1 MAAHALLSASGAS
14 RWLACT
20 PSARLEENYPDTA
33 GDAAKEGT
41 LAHEFCELMINHRLG
56 RIPAEEYN
64 LMVEEYSKSPLYAPD
79 MFVFCEDFATYVI
92 GIVEDYKRLTP
103 DTIIDVEVKLSFDE
117 WVPEGFGT
125 GDVVIITDKRLRIID
140 FKYGKGVPV
149 NCKENKQMMLYALAA
164 LFLYK
169 WLYAIDVVEM
179 TIYQPRLDNIS
190 TWEIGA
196 QQLENWAEGWLR
208 PRAVMAY
215 NGEGDFAP
223 GDHCRFCKA
232 KHRCR
237 ALAEEAQ
244 KVEEEYPATPESLG
258 DNEIAEI
265 LKRSAL
271 FISWVNSI
279 TDYAQDQAINH
290 GKQWPGFKLVEGRS
304 NRAYTDEGAVEST
317 LLNNGIQKELIYQP
331 QKLLG
336 ITAMEKAITK
346 KKFDSLLSQ
355 LVIKPEGKPTLVP
368 MDDKRPALNTAA
380 RAAQAFAD
388 VDLTAHQGE
397 A

>member
-1 MAAHALLSASGAS
+1 MSAHALLSASGAS

-20 PSARLEENYPDTA
+20 PSARLEEDFPDNA
-33 GDAAKEGT
+33 GEAAQEGT
-41 LAHEFCELMINHRLG
+41 LAHEICELLINARL
-56 RIPAEEYN
+56 RRLTFDQLIDKLEPCA
-64 LMVEEYSKSPLYAPD
+64 KSPLYNDD
-79 MFVFCEDFATYVI
+79 MMSYCEDFATYVM
-92 GIVEDYKRLTP
+92 GIIEDYRRKTP
-103 DTIIDVEVKLSFDE
+103 DTIIDIEVKLSFDE

-149 NCKENKQMMLYALAA
+149 DCKENKQMMLYALAA
-164 LFLYK
+164 LYLYK
-169 WLYAIDVVEM
+169 WLYSIDVVEM
-179 TIYQPRLDNIS
+179 TIYQPRLENIS

-196 QQLENWAEGWLR
+196 AQLENWAENILR
-208 PRAVMAY
+208 PRAQMAY

-232 KHRCR
+232 KHCCR
-237 ALAEEAQ
+237 ALAEEAEQ
-244 KVEEEYPATPESLG
+244 IEQFYPGTPQTLG
-258 DNEIAEI
+258 DDEIAEI
-265 LKRSAL
+265 LKRSAMY
-271 FISWVNSI
+271 ITWVNSI
-279 TDYAQDQAINH
+279 TDYAQDQAVNH

-304 NRAYTDEGAVEST
+304 NRVYTDEEQVART
-317 LLNNGIQKELIYQP
+317 LLNNGVPRKDIFTE
-331 QKLLG
+331 KLLG
-336 ITAMEKAITK
+336 ITDMEKAITK
-346 KKFDSLLSQ
+346 KKFDTLLSK

-368 MDDKRPALNTAA
+368 QDDKRPALNTAA